1 MRRRDKST
9 GVPEV
14 RRPDG
19 GLGAP
24 RYHQVYVTVRSWVHD
39 GSYRP
44 GEQIPTEPELCK
56 LFGVSRVT
64 VRKAI
69 DALVR
74 EGWVSR
80 RQGRGTFARFPGGIR
95 PISLDLR
102 SVMQQVSDLAALT
115 GVEDRRVEEVDP
127 DEETRAALGLADG
140 ERVRRESHVR
150 SLGGSPMGLVTTF
163 VPLDIAARLAVT
175 GATRDQPMF
184 MLLEAGGVPIAT
196 ADQFIGAT
204 LAAVD
209 AAQALGIEVGA
220 PLLRL
225 TRVVKDQDG
234 RAVERVIGLYRAD
247 AYQYHLHLESQ
258 GTGPKPRP

>member
-1 MRRRDKST
+1 LRRRDKST
-9 GVPEV
+9 GVPKV

-64 VRKAI
+64 LRKAI
-69 DALVR
+69 DALER
-74 EGWVSR
+74 EGWLSR
-80 RQGRGTFARFPGGIR
+80 RQGRGTFARFPGGLR

-115 GVEDRRVEEVDP
+115 GVAARRVDEVDP

-150 SLGGSPMGLVTTF
+150 LLGGAPMGLITTF
-163 VPLDIAARLAVT
+163 VPLDIAARLANGV
-175 GATRDQPMF
+175 ARDQPMF
-184 MLLEAGGVPIAT
+184 MLLEAGEVGIST

-209 AAQALGIEVGA
+209 AAQALGVEVGA

-225 TRVVKDQDG
+225 TRVVKDQGG

-258 GTGPKPRP
+258 GAAPKPRP